1 MQQSTLPELN
11 QQDIADALQFVNPD
25 DRETWYRMAM
35 AVKSELGEAGFDI
48 WDQWSQTSGEYKQ
61 RDARHVWKSCKA
73 HGKVTIGTLL
83 YEAQQ
88 NGFKLT
94 TGQRLSEEQAAER
107 QRQRDEARKQ
117 SEAEERQRQTD
128 AAALAGRIWDAAKDA
143 SEHPYLTRKG
153 VQAHGLRVGQWPL
166 FNKEGKHWGTAEN
179 VLLIPLCDAKGNITT
194 LQGIFDEKPFGFE
207 TDKTFLRDGKKSGS
221 WHMIG
226 QPGDGGTIALVEG
239 YATGATVRELTGWCV
254 VVCIDSGNLK
264 PVAQQFRKANPAAL
278 IVICADND
286 AMTEGNPGVASAK
299 AAGAAVNARVIVP
312 EFNDQD
318 TQAGASDF
326 NDLLHCYGTDVARGQ
341 LTAHQVPAKPAN
353 DNQPPAKQPPQI
365 DTYSPLP
372 DINSQGKPL
381 ATIENLT
388 EICDRLDVTVRYN
401 VISKEEEILIPGESF
416 LMDNSANASLAWMES
431 WCARFR
437 MPTGNLS
444 GLLTYL
450 ADKNPF
456 NPVARWIQS
465 KPWDGTSRLQQL
477 FDTVTEKHPRYLPDG
492 RRLRDVLILRWM
504 LSAVDAAF
512 NPNGVSAH
520 GVLVFQGDQYVG
532 KTKWFKQLAPA
543 DLNVIK
549 EGVILKPDDRDSVKQ
564 ACSFWLVEL
573 GELDSTFRKSDIA
586 ALKAFITNR
595 TDVLRRAYARK
606 ESQYARRTVF
616 FGSVNPKEFLHDPT
630 GNRRYWTIELASLN
644 LNHGIDMQQVW
655 AEVYQ
660 LLQQGHGYYLTPEEM
675 DVLNSHN
682 EDFQV
687 IDPVEER
694 IQTKL
699 LWDAPPVEWTWHT
712 ATEVLLKVGIDRPN
726 QSDATKAA
734 HSIRKL
740 NGGNARKSNGKNLLL
755 VPPLV
760 TEYQQRPF

>member
-1 MQQSTLPELN
+1 MQQNALPELN
-11 QQDIADALQFVNPD
+11 QQDIADALQWISPD

-48 WDQWSQTSGEYKQ
+48 WDQWSQSSGEYKQ

-88 NGFKLT
+88 NGFKLA
-94 TGQRLSEEQAAER
+94 TGERMSQEQADERAR
-107 QRQRDEARKQ
+107 QREAARKQ
-117 SEAEERQRQTD
+117 SEAEERQRQGE
-128 AAALAGRIWDAAKDA
+128 AAALAGRIFDAAKDA
-143 SEHPYLTRKG
+143 TEHPYLERKG
-153 VQAHGLRVGQWPL
+153 VRSHGLRIGQWPL
-166 FNKEGKHWGTAEN
+166 FNKQGKHYATAEN
-179 VLLIPLCDAKGNITT
+179 VLLIPLRDAKGNITT

-207 TDKTFLRDGKKSGS
+207 TEKTYLRDGKKSGS

-226 QPGDGGTIALVEG
+226 QPGDGGTIALCEG
-239 YATGATVRELTGWCV
+239 YATGSTIRELTGWCV
-254 VVCIDSGNLK
+254 VVCFDRTNLK
-264 PVAQQFRKANPAAL
+264 PVAEQFRKANPSAL

-286 AMTEGNPGVASAK
+286 ANTDGNPGVTNAK
-299 AAGAAVNARVIVP
+299 AAGAAVNGRVIVP
-312 EFNDQD
+312 EFASQD
-318 TQAGASDF
+318 AEAGATDF
-326 NDLLHCYGTDVARGQ
+326 NDLLHCYGVETARGQ
-341 LTAHQVPAKPAN
+341 LTAHQVITPKPAN
-353 DNQPPAKQPPQI
+353 DNKPKPRDQV
-365 DTYSPLP
+365 DFYSPLP
-372 DINSQGKPL
+372 DVNSQGKPL
-381 ATIENLT
+381 ATIENLLD
-388 EICDRLDVTVRYN
+388 ICDRLNVTVRYN
-401 VISKEEEILIPGESF
+401 VISKEEEILIPGEAF
-416 LMDNSANASLAWMES
+416 LMDNQANASLAWMES

-444 GLLTYL
+444 GLVTYL

-456 NPVARWIQS
+456 NPVANWIQS
-465 KPWDGTSRLQQL
+465 KPWDGTSRLQPL
-477 FDTVTEKHPRYLPDG
+477 FDTVTEKQPRHLPDG

-520 GVLVFQGDQYVG
+520 GVLTFQGDQYVG
-532 KTKWFKQLAPA
+532 KTKWFKLLAPTE
-543 DLNVIK
+543 LNVIK

-586 ALKAFITNR
+586 ALKAFITNK

-630 GNRRYWTIELASLN
+630 GNRRYWTIEVERLN
-644 LNHGIDMQQVW
+644 LEHNIDMQQVW
-655 AEVYQ
+655 AEVHK
-660 LLQQGHGYYLTPEEM
+660 LLQDGHGYYLTGEEM
-675 DVLNSHN
+675 AALNTSN
-682 EDFQV
+682 ESFQV

-699 LWDAPPVEWTWHT
+699 KWEAPPIDWQWHT
-712 ATEVLLKVGIDRPN
+712 ATEVLLRIGIDRPT

-734 HSIRKL
+734 LFLRKL
-740 NGGNARKSNGKNLLL
+740 NGGNSRRYGGKTQLL
-755 VPPLV
+755 VPPL
-760 TEYQQRPF
+760 TKEHDDAPY